1 METSEAR
8 DHLQW
13 VHGILRTADRSLHI
27 PPVTLITWGLFGT
40 IVNALHQATASGMA
54 VPHDGV
60 FQLPLMVLAIVV
72 SVWVASRGPVERKT
86 LVDSNAGVVFWVVFG
101 VLMLVNLTAQD
112 TVVPFR
118 AMALF
123 WCIGFGIGL
132 LVVGIQSS
140 SPLWIGG
147 AMMVAA
153 SAAASHIPGWFD
165 GMLALGWAL
174 GFVGPGLVLAL
185 EGTNGRT
192 AVI

>member
-1 METSEAR
+1 MSVPR
-8 DHLQW
+8 D
-13 VHGILRTADRSLHI
+13 
-27 PPVTLITWGLFGT
+27 
-40 IVNALHQATASGMA
+40 A
-54 VPHDGV
+54 VL
-60 FQLPLMVLAIVV
+60 QLPMMVVAIVV
-72 SVWVASRGPVERKT
+72 SIWAASRRTVERKT

-101 VLMLVNLTAQD
+101 VLMLVNVTAQN
-112 TVVPFR
+112 TIPFR

-123 WCIGFGIGL
+123 WCIGFGIAL

-140 SPLWIGG
+140 RPLWIGG

-165 GMLALGWAL
+165 GMLALAWAL

-192 AVI
+192 AAI